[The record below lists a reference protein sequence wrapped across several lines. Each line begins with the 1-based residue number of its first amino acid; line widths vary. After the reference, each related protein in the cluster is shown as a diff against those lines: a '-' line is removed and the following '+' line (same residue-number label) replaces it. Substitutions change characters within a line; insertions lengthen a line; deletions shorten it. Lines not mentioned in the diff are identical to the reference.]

1 MIMILMAGMIVAM
14 MLLVGIV
21 MRLMIV
27 VVVVMMVMM
36 MLMTMMKILMTSMI
50 MMMVFLLK
58 IVSMAVCLGT
68 VHLNIFRAVF
78 EEQSEIISPYHISEQ
93 FDIHNQ
99 GMKRALLV
107 IAYCVCKAHGHI
119 CFPKIYPLPH
129 IL

>member
-27 VVVVMMVMM
+27 VVVVMMMM
-36 MLMTMMKILMTSMI
+36 VMTMMKILMTSMI

-68 VHLNIFRAVF
+68 VNLNIFRAVF

-119 CFPKIYPLPH
+119 CFPKIYPLLH

>member
-27 VVVVMMVMM
+27 VVVVMMMM
-36 MLMTMMKILMTSMI
+36 VMTMMKILMTSMI